1 MPTDRSGAAISSP
14 VLGVYP
20 TYWIEGKDAPPQ
32 WSTERLGKVPS
43 TNPVGGTHAEASP
56 YAPVGTSNFNGALA
70 QGPGDDFFEK
80 IILLPRQIDA
90 GLVLSIL
97 NYTVQL
103 YNSYRKTPRGLTAYH
118 SSAGAGVYFTGLPTI
133 PNTVQPQTGW
143 TLTLVITAD
152 GPPEIDGE
160 LTFSFDIG
168 DIVLYLTGQRTAL
181 LPFEPEVPIV
191 ERLQWLTDILSHK
204 NGKEQR
210 VSLRLAPRQIFE
222 VEFRLTDYQRR
233 CLESMIFSVQEKAL
247 GFPIWHEAAIL
258 TADAEIGDSVIYVDS
273 AQYIDLRNG
282 GLLAIY
288 ANETLYE
295 TLEIQSTTTTSIT
308 LASTLLRD
316 FPAGARVLPV
326 RIVYA
331 NQVGRGERY
340 PVGLQ
345 SLRLILTAL
354 DNTVDLSSTAGFST
368 FNSKVLLDGP
378 NAMDE
383 TLPETF
389 EKELLTWDN
398 ETGVFMVASRWPMGR
413 RGHAK
418 RFQSTSRQSLW
429 QVRCLLHAL
438 RGQQVSFYIPTFYD
452 DFLVTRDV
460 VAGSGTLTVQNVGYT
475 KYINAVAPRN
485 VIRLMKTDGTSAIRT
500 ITGAAVIDENEEQL
514 TISGTWGLNATVAQ
528 VRRVDF
534 IEKVRMDSHEAVFT
548 HQDALG
554 WSTVD
559 FPVKSVLE

>member
-32 WSTERLGKVPS
+32 WSIERLGKVPGA
-43 TNPVGGTHAEASP
+43 NPIGGTHAEASP
-56 YAPVGTSNFNGALA
+56 YAPVGTSNFSGALA

-90 GLVLSIL
+90 GLVLSTL

-103 YNSYRKTPRGLTAYH
+103 YSSYRKAIRAFTSYT

-133 PNTVQPQTGW
+133 PSTIQPQTGW
-143 TLTLVITAD
+143 TLTLWITAD

-160 LTFSFDIG
+160 LIFGFDTG
-168 DIVLYLTGQRTAL
+168 DIILYLTGQRTVL
-181 LPFEPEVPIV
+181 LPFEPEAPIV
-191 ERLQWLTDILSHK
+191 ERLQWLTDILTHK

-222 VEFRLTDYQRR
+222 VEFQVTDYQRR

-247 GFPIWHEAAIL
+247 GFPVWHEAAIL
-258 TADAEIGDSVIYVDS
+258 TAAASIGDDTIYVDS
-273 AQYIDLRNG
+273 TQYVDLRDG
-282 GLLAIY
+282 GLAAIY
-288 ANETLYE
+288 ANEALYE
-295 TLEIQSTTTTSIT
+295 TLEILSKTTTSIT
-308 LASTLLRD
+308 FASTLLSN

-354 DNTVDLSSTAGFST
+354 DNTVDLSSTVGFST
-368 FNSKVLLDGP
+368 FNSKVLLDDP

-418 RFQSTSRQSLW
+418 RFVSSNRQALW
-429 QVRCLLHAL
+429 QIRCLLHAL
-438 RGQQVSFYIPTFYD
+438 RGRQISFYIPTFYD
-452 DFLVTRDV
+452 DLLVTRDV
-460 VAGSGTLTVQNVGYT
+460 TAGSATLTVQNVGYT

-485 VIRLMKTDGTSAIRT
+485 VIRLTKTDGTSAIRT

-514 TISGTWGLNATVAQ
+514 TLNSNWGINATIAQ

-534 IEKVRMDSHEAVFT
+534 IEKVRMDSDEAVLT

-559 FPVKSVLE
+559 IPVKAVLE